1 MRSWLSSKEILR
13 FAQND
18 IIPMKSRFILSV
30 ILLSVTLLVTGCDF
44 FRVLAGRPTSKDIEA
59 KREAILRSAQDD
71 KLGAQDDMDS
81 ALRQAPDSV
90 RDDSS
95 TVKPEMTEEAAPE
108 RRDDGQRPYSAAAEQ
123 SEARMDAAVSARP
136 AGEKKRFYVIMGAF
150 SSKDNADKYADKIRE
165 YGYEPEFFGFTEG
178 RTAVG
183 IGGTDDP
190 DEAQAFMMNL
200 KRQDFCPAGVWILDR
215 KRK

>member
-136 AGEKKRFYVIMGAF
+136 AGEK
-150 SSKDNADKYADKIRE
+150 
-165 YGYEPEFFGFTEG
+165 
-178 RTAVG
+178 
-183 IGGTDDP
+183 
-190 DEAQAFMMNL
+190 
-200 KRQDFCPAGVWILDR
+200 
-215 KRK
+215 